1 MVNLID
7 IFYRFFI
14 LGLVSFGGPIAHIAY
29 FKKTFVDKLK
39 WLDDENYGK
48 IVALSQFLP
57 GPSSSQVGFTI
68 GLKRGGIWGAI
79 LAFIA
84 FTLPSFLFL
93 YFLWYF
99 GIFQNE
105 NHNLCHLEEGNE
117 ITVVRSSEEKHVKQ
131 LHGTTR
137 ALLANMIEGVHN
149 GYSKTLEIVGIGYRG
164 QMKGNTLVLNIGF
177 SHQVEIEA
185 EEGVKVETPNP
196 NTIVVSG
203 IDKERVGQMAA
214 LIRSKKKPEPYKGK
228 GIKYSDERIIRKEGK
243 TAGKK

>member
-1 MVNLID
+1 MSRIGN
-7 IFYRFFI
+7 
-14 LGLVSFGGPIAHIAY
+14 
-29 FKKTFVDKLK
+29 
-39 WLDDENYGK
+39 K
-48 IVALSQFLP
+48 I
-57 GPSSSQVGFTI
+57 
-68 GLKRGGIWGAI
+68 
-79 LAFIA
+79 
-84 FTLPSFLFL
+84 
-93 YFLWYF
+93 
-99 GIFQNE
+99 
-105 NHNLCHLEEGNE
+105 
-117 ITVVRSSEEKHVKQ
+117 ITVPEGVTVEIADDNTVTVTGSKGTLVKQFSPAISLKQ

-137 ALLANMIEGVHN
+137 ALLANIIEGVHN

>member
-1 MVNLID
+1 MSRIGNKIITVPEGVTVEIADDNTVTVT
-7 IFYRFFI
+7 
-14 LGLVSFGGPIAHIAY
+14 GSKGTLVKQFSPAISF
-29 FKKTFVDKLK
+29 K
-39 WLDDENYGK
+39 
-48 IVALSQFLP
+48 Q
-57 GPSSSQVGFTI
+57 
-68 GLKRGGIWGAI
+68 
-79 LAFIA
+79 
-84 FTLPSFLFL
+84 
-93 YFLWYF
+93 
-99 GIFQNE
+99 
-105 NHNLCHLEEGNE
+105 EGNE

-214 LIRSKKKPEPYKGK
+214 LDLRKNLNLIKEKVSNIVMKESSEKKEKLLVRS
-228 GIKYSDERIIRKEGK
+228 SLRVRKELSLWLNYNLVMMYV
-243 TAGKK
+243 